1 MSEVDKSLALMGL
14 VAVYEEEPW
23 EWLYLWPENVASW
36 NLYQAVSTQ
45 WVHGL
50 NGPVGLNY
58 QSIESVMRMQRIK
71 PRKQREALH
80 DLQVMERAALRA
92 WRENS

>member
-1 MSEVDKSLALMGL
+1 VDKALALMGL
-14 VAVYEEEPW
+14 AAVYEEEQW
-23 EWLYLWPENVASW
+23 EWLYLWPEHVESW

-58 QSIESVMRMQRIK
+58 QSVEGVMRMWHLK
-71 PRKQREALH
+71 PRKQRELLYN
-80 DLQVMERAALRA
+80 LQVMERAALRA